1 MTRSPKIV
9 VTIHGIRTRGV
20 WQKEITPYLARHNLI
35 PYHIDYGWFNAIK
48 FFFPWWREQ
57 QVQSIRKE
65 LRDLVSQVG
74 TNRRIS
80 IISHSF
86 GTFIAMEALKKENGD
101 FKYDRVVLAG
111 SILPCDFNWIDL
123 LSEEKKW
130 VLAVYNYRAT
140 SDWVVSL
147 ARFASTRLRW
157 ISQLKARD
165 SGRKKFIQESPYLL
179 DHFIDGNHN
188 EVHNPLSYERWA
200 RFIAYPF
207 LPDDL
212 LAKVRTQMQQLRSF
226 AASIFK
232 TDKALIRVNLF
243 AFIDGA
249 LRIVPGAT
257 DNMLYVPEFDL
268 QIEPGHGGTGV
279 AYSDP
284 APCIISVKR
293 GEYWDNNLPVDEL
306 EKIHPSLTW
315 VLSFPIKSESR
326 GKVVGVL
333 NVDGLE
339 SLPTQLEN
347 KDSLVYQSTVIALCG
362 AFLKPFQLY
371 LDKAFCGQQIDNY

>member
-1 MTRSPKIV
+1 MTRTSKIV

-20 WQKEITPYLARHNLI
+20 WQKEITPYLARYNLI

-48 FFFPWWREQ
+48 FFFPWWREK

-65 LRDLVSQVG
+65 LRELVDKVG
-74 TNRRIS
+74 TNQVS

-86 GTFIAMEALKKENGD
+86 GTFIAMEALLRENGGL
-101 FKYDRVVLAG
+101 KYDRVVLTG
-111 SILPCDFNWIDL
+111 SILPRKFDWINL
-123 LSEEKKW
+123 LPENKKW

-140 SDWVVSL
+140 SDWVVSF
-147 ARFASTRLRW
+147 AAFASYQLRW
-157 ISQLKARD
+157 ISRLNAGA
-165 SGRKKFIQESPYLL
+165 SGRKEFFQKSPFLL
-179 DHFIDGNHN
+179 DHVIEGNHS
-188 EVHNPLSYERWA
+188 ETHNPLSYEQWA

-212 LAKVRTQMQQLRSF
+212 LDKIRVEMQYLRSF
-226 AASIFK
+226 AARILK
-232 TDKALIRVNLF
+232 TNADLIRVNFF

-257 DNMLYVPEFDL
+257 DNMLYAPELDI

-279 AYSDP
+279 AYLNL

-293 GEYWDNNLPVDEL
+293 GKCWDNSLPTDEL
-306 EKIHPSLTW
+306 KKIHPSLTW
-315 VLSFPIKSESR
+315 VLSYPIESETR
-326 GKVVGVL
+326 GKVIGVL

-339 SLPTQLEN
+339 SLPTQLNN
-347 KDSLVYQSTVIALCG
+347 KDSEEYQATVMALYG
-362 AFLKPFQLY
+362 VILKPFQLY
-371 LDKAFCGQQIDNY
+371 LDKAFCGQQIDKY